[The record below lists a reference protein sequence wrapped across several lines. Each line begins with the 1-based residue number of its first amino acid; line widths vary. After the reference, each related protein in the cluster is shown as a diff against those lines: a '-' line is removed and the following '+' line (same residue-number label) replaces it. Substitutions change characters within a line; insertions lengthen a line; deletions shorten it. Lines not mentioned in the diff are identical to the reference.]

1 MQGEE
6 SSDLWDRYL
15 ISERR
20 TFILLSIHGQ
30 ARLPACGCLR
40 GCQPVVTDRAWAGA
54 VAVFKVVLICERQIF
69 VF

>member
-1 MQGEE
+1 VQGEE
-6 SSDLWDRYL
+6 SSDLWDGDL

-30 ARLPACGCLR
+30 PRLPTRSVHMWMPAW
-40 GCQPVVTDRAWAGA
+40 VSDRAWVGT
-54 VAVFKVVLICERQIF
+54 VVLFKVVLICERQLL